1 VRLLV
6 AIMFAS
12 LGLIHA
18 AAALAWWWWM
28 AGGFETLALSSFAN
42 RWIPM
47 MMLLTSSG
55 SVLMIVIGHIAAGRL
70 LLVATLSFWLGLG
83 VAARF
88 VFPESSGQWWIAVAV
103 FGALSTTVCGWLPHR
118 RRRVT
123 AAPAALVGVLAGV
136 VFIVAQRGPE
146 PTVSPR
152 GQADL
157 PEPVVSDC
165 DGFDGTFELFMGSTR
180 VMLDPL
186 LTFQSVSP
194 DRSWTALAPAE
205 TWRGKSRE
213 CIGLVRGQQEIRAWF
228 ETQGRAM
235 IHAQREPGGSTL
247 SVNATTVLDTPV
259 FSHLN
264 RSLVA
269 TFESSKPIAVRL
281 SPCSDVLLDLVSDPE
296 SGIRFAYVTQER
308 QFVIARAAQQEKGPF
323 TTLCEAKLETDTPLV
338 ITIIEDR
345 RAIGEL
351 HVYDWVD
358 QAGTEP
364 SPTAGWG
371 VPVNAIELWP
381 VPGRGGVLS
390 ISLAATS
397 IGRGW
402 HSVGHRAGAYANRV
416 DVVVLGD

>member
-1 VRLLV
+1 
-6 AIMFAS
+6 
-12 LGLIHA
+12 
-18 AAALAWWWWM
+18 
-28 AGGFETLALSSFAN
+28 
-42 RWIPM
+42 
-47 MMLLTSSG
+47 
-55 SVLMIVIGHIAAGRL
+55 
-70 LLVATLSFWLGLG
+70 
-83 VAARF
+83 
-88 VFPESSGQWWIAVAV
+88 
-103 FGALSTTVCGWLPHR
+103 
-118 RRRVT
+118 
-123 AAPAALVGVLAGV
+123 
-136 VFIVAQRGPE
+136 
-146 PTVSPR
+146 
-152 GQADL
+152 
-157 PEPVVSDC
+157 
-165 DGFDGTFELFMGSTR
+165 
-180 VMLDPL
+180 
-186 LTFQSVSP
+186 
-194 DRSWTALAPAE
+194 
-205 TWRGKSRE
+205 
-213 CIGLVRGQQEIRAWF
+213 
-228 ETQGRAM
+228 M

-381 VPGRGGVLS
+381 VPGRG
-390 ISLAATS
+390 
-397 IGRGW
+397 
-402 HSVGHRAGAYANRV
+402 
-416 DVVVLGD
+416 